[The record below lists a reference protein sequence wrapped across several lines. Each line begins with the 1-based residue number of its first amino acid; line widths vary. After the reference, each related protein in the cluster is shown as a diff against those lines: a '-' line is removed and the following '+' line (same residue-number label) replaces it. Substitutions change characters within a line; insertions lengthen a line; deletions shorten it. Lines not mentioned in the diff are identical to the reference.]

1 MHNLPAALYRVCLIP
16 AFLCASSV
24 ALGQVDTGQ
33 LVAVLSGKT
42 VVSTVTLGYQAT
54 TRNPVMVNGQPARF
68 QAKTEV
74 FPDGR
79 VSYRIESGILHADA
93 DKYWSFKPDALF
105 QITKVEAK
113 SDCLE
118 VEMGVSIN
126 STIPDPK
133 LKADVK
139 LMLGKDWQQTMTTE
153 AVLKFAGTYLPD
165 TETLA
170 KTAAAPEA
178 RRAEA
183 TVAASGNNG
192 MDQRTGDAVA
202 ASTTSEASA
211 KLISVISIGS
221 IPIYSLTP
229 SIQWIEML
237 PANSRMCIESEP
249 ITFDGGKFLR
259 LPFEGQ
265 KVYTPLPAKR
275 QIFTPNPAGDPDCN
289 KLAASLANPQLGT
302 AVAAEVRGD
311 VKAAFL
317 LFKARAEQGDTEA
330 QLKLWEMYTLGKVP
344 GRTFR
349 NMADELEG
357 QKEGKEW
364 LRKAADGGNA
374 RAQYNLGMGY
384 VNSPQD
390 FSEAMKWFRK
400 AADQGNADA
409 QYQLGS
415 MYENGKGVPE
425 DSAEAM
431 KWYHKAADQGNV
443 NATRVIAQAE
453 VRKQAEQGNA
463 KAQYQLGM
471 VYINGKGPGTPPD
484 YVEAMKWYRKAADQG
499 NPDAQFQL
507 GSMYENGSG
516 VPKDYAEAMKW
527 YRKAAV
533 QGNTD
538 AQKYLKSHS
547 EQNAK
552 STVAD
557 VPDPTLQDP
566 KEAMAAL
573 SYLKS
578 QLTISVNFAGD
589 SEPGLASLQSI
600 NGGLCHLRCGFHLA
614 VGIGQGGVLDSE
626 VEFALSD
633 INIDPDTIRYNMD
646 AIGRAFLSFDTSDG
660 TPRFSRRDR
669 EMDMNQKVLSP
680 WSEWEGVDKGS
691 CRAKGDKDSLE
702 RDMKALKY
710 LAKSCG
716 ATPSPF

>member
-1 MHNLPAALYRVCLIP
+1 MSRTSAYTRLSLIVIYLFSTFSAA
-16 AFLCASSV
+16 F
-24 ALGQVDTGQ
+24 GQVNGSA
-33 LVAVLSGKT
+33 LVSALTGKT
-42 VVSTVTLGYQAT
+42 VVPTVELGYTGSVAH
-54 TRNPVMVNGQPARF
+54 PLMVNGHPATF
-68 QAKTEV
+68 PVKTLV
-74 FPDGR
+74 YPDGHESFR
-79 VSYRIESGILHADA
+79 VESGILHADA
-93 DKYWSFKPDALF
+93 AQYKTFNRGLEF
-105 QITKVEAK
+105 RIGKVELK
-113 SDCLE
+113 GDYLE
-118 VEMGVSIN
+118 LKLPSVIE
-126 STIPDPK
+126 PK
-133 LKADVK
+133 QSAVVK
-139 LMLGKDWQQTMTTE
+139 LMLGSGWQTTMTNE
-153 AVLKFAGTYLPD
+153 AVLKMADRFLSDPSQHS
-165 TETLA
+165 
-170 KTAAAPEA
+170 
-178 RRAEA
+178 A
-183 TVAASGNNG
+183 TVAAKAQPPASQNN
-192 MDQRTGDAVA
+192 TTDASPHQA
-202 ASTTSEASA
+202 PDNSATSEAAA
-211 KLISVISIGS
+211 KLISVISIGN

-229 SIQWIEML
+229 SIQWIETL

-259 LPFEGQ
+259 LPFAGP
-265 KVYTPLPAKR
+265 KVYTPLPDHR

-289 KLAASLANPQLGT
+289 KLAAGLANPQLGT

-357 QKEGKEW
+357 QKEGEEW

-374 RAQYNLGMGY
+374 RAQYSLGMGY
-384 VNSPQD
+384 LNSPQD
-390 FSEAMKWFRK
+390 FSEARKWFLK

-415 MYENGKGVPE
+415 MYENGKGVPK

-443 NATRVIAQAE
+443 NATGVIAQAE
-453 VRKQAEQGNA
+453 VRKEAEQGNA

-484 YVEAMKWYRKAADQG
+484 YVEAMKWFRKAADQG

-507 GSMYENGSG
+507 GSMCENGSG

-557 VPDPTLQDP
+557 VPDPTLPDP
-566 KEAMAAL
+566 KAAREAFSFL
-573 SYLKS
+573 ER
-578 QLTISVNFAGD
+578 QLTISQDIAGD
-589 SEPGLASLQSI
+589 PEPGLASIQSI
-600 NGGLCHLRCGFHLA
+600 KGALCHLRCGFHLA
-614 VGIGQGGVLDSE
+614 VGFGDGGVQDTE
-626 VEFALSD
+626 IEFALSD
-633 INIDPDTIRYNMD
+633 ININPDAILARID
-646 AIGRAFLSFDTSDG
+646 GIGRAIISFGTSDG
-660 TPRFSRRDR
+660 SPRFARRDR
-669 EMDMNQKVLSP
+669 EMDMKQNVLSG
-680 WSEWEGVDKGS
+680 WSDWEGTDKGF
-691 CRAKGDKDSLE
+691 CRAKSDRDSLQ
-702 RDMKALKY
+702 RAVNALRY
-710 LAKSCG
+710 LAESCG
-716 ATPSPF
+716 AKESPF